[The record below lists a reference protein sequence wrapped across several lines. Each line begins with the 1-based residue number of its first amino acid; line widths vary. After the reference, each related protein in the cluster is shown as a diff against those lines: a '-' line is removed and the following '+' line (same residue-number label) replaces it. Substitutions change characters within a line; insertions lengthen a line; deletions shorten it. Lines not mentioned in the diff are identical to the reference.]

1 MSEPSL
7 QARVRSTRDAA
18 KYHKRAIGTH
28 RKALR
33 ERMEELE
40 RLRIQCES
48 LGIAFH
54 IESEGTPHGSKSPNN
69 N

>member
-1 MSEPSL
+1 MNEANL
-7 QARVRSTRDAA
+7 NARVRSTRDAA

-33 ERMEELE
+33 QRMEELE

-54 IESEGTPHGSKSPNN
+54 IESEGKPHGSKIPADN
-69 N
+69 

>member
-1 MSEPSL
+1 MTEASL
-7 QARVRSTRDAA
+7 QDRVRSTMAAA

-33 ERMEELE
+33 ERMEELKK
-40 RLRIQCES
+40 LQIQCES

-54 IESEGTPHGSKSPNN
+54 IESEGKPHGSKSPADN
-69 N
+69 